1 MRLSPTDTFDNTPL
15 RVAFHEAGH
24 AWMMVKEGLGVISV
38 SMEPLSPIKGDNR
51 GETLPELA
59 MEDDRKEFS
68 ERFAKAALAGSAAE
82 HYLLG
87 HWDEE
92 SLQANAYDTGK
103 AKGFM
108 AMSGDDWKPEVLDHY
123 VQTLSNSVMEEISR
137 PRVWHT
143 ITGLAYELLASGT
156 LTGEQVLE
164 IVSDG

>member
-1 MRLSPTDTFDNTPL
+1 MDFTDEKK
-15 RVAFHEAGH
+15 RRIAFHEAGH

-38 SMEPLSPIKGDNR
+38 SMEPLSPIQSDNR

-59 MEDDRKEFS
+59 MEDGRKELS

-92 SLQANAYDTGK
+92 SLQASAYDTGK
-103 AKGFM
+103 AKGFI
-108 AMSGDDWKPEVLDHY
+108 ARAGDDWKPEVLDHY
-123 VQTLSNSVMEEISR
+123 VQTLSNAAMEEISR

-143 ITGLAYELLASGT
+143 ITVLAYELLASGT
-156 LTGEQVLE
+156 LTGEQVME
-164 IVSDG
+164 IVSES

>member
-1 MRLSPTDTFDNTPL
+1 MDFSDEKLHRI
-15 RVAFHEAGH
+15 AFHEAGH

-51 GETLPELA
+51 GETVPELA
-59 MEDDRKEFS
+59 MEEGRKELS

-82 HYLLG
+82 HHLLG
-87 HWDEE
+87 RWDEE
-92 SLQANAYDTGK
+92 SLQASAYDTGK
-103 AKGFM
+103 AKGFV
-108 AMSGDDWKPEVLDHY
+108 AISGDDWKPESLDHY
-123 VQTLSNSVMEEISR
+123 VQRLSNAVMEEISR